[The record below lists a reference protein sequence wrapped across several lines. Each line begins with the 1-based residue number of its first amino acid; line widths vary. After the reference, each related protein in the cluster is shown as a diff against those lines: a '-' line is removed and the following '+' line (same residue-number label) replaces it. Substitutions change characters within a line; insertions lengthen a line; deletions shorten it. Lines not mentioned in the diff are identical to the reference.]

1 MLKWVRL
8 KNEIPSATNLAT
20 TTTTGLN
27 AKINDVK
34 NKIPSITDLATA
46 TALFAIKNKIP
57 DHSKYVITQEFN
69 KLTAER
75 FTAR

>member
-8 KNEIPSATNLAT
+8 KNEISSVTNLAT
-20 TTTTGLN
+20 TTTAGLN

-34 NKIPSITDLATA
+34 NKIPNITNLATT
-46 TALFAIKNKIP
+46 TALFAIKNKIL

-69 KLTAER
+69 KLTAES
-75 FTAR
+75 FMAR